1 MGASEDIS
9 LCVAARAPTDKMK
22 GEIEQSIHEASQ
34 AMERFMFSLERHIE
48 GLDSSAANSEE
59 LQRLTKG
66 IDAIR
71 DSAGIYLTW
80 ARHYAKL
87 LGEEEGEARLDLD
100 SYLDEGGGMTGN
112 PFSGP

>member
-1 MGASEDIS
+1 
-9 LCVAARAPTDKMK
+9 MK

-34 AMERFMFSLERHIE
+34 AMERLLLSFERHIE
-48 GLDSSAANSEE
+48 GLEPSEANAEE

-66 IDAIR
+66 VPAIR
-71 DSAGIYLTW
+71 DSADIYLTW
-80 ARHYAKL
+80 ARQYAKL
-87 LGEEEGEARLDLD
+87 LGEDEGEDRLDLD